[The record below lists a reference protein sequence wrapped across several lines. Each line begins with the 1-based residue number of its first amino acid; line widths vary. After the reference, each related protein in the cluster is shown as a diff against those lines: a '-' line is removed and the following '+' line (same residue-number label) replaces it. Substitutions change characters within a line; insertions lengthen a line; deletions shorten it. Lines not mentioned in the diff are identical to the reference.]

1 VRSLDL
7 SKRIREAA
15 ERGDSFAQFQIAID
29 LENGTGCE
37 PDFQLAADWYAKAA
51 SQGQQTAEGNF
62 LLQHVLGQT
71 DILSPAEVFARLKAR
86 AATGDLAAENN
97 LGLCYQSGYGT
108 PLSSEDAIAC
118 FRRAALGGQPTAQF
132 NLGGHYF
139 EGNGVEKDLSLA
151 VEWYT
156 RAAEQREELALVQ
169 LGSMYQKGIGVDLDL
184 NRAVVLYLL
193 AYRLRSVR
201 AACHLGFM
209 FKKGLGVDR
218 DDSLAYALYL
228 ESVAGSDTPDIGEE
242 ISYRGSAFYWLG
254 YMAERGEGI
263 ERNLRAAKRW
273 YGRGAACGESN
284 CIEAVARL
292 RPSAARECRVSER
305 T

>member
-1 VRSLDL
+1 
-7 SKRIREAA
+7 
-15 ERGDSFAQFQIAID
+15 
-29 LENGTGCE
+29 
-37 PDFQLAADWYAKAA
+37 
-51 SQGQQTAEGNF
+51 
-62 LLQHVLGQT
+62 
-71 DILSPAEVFARLKAR
+71 
-86 AATGDLAAENN
+86 
-97 LGLCYQSGYGT
+97 
-108 PLSSEDAIAC
+108 
-118 FRRAALGGQPTAQF
+118 
-132 NLGGHYF
+132 
-139 EGNGVEKDLSLA
+139 
-151 VEWYT
+151 
-156 RAAEQREELALVQ
+156 
-169 LGSMYQKGIGVDLDL
+169 
-184 NRAVVLYLL
+184 
-193 AYRLRSVR
+193 
-201 AACHLGFM
+201 M